1 MDAQIREIKRQF
13 RMAMNGIVSTSM
25 REKGM
30 DYKINFG
37 LTLPFIKRIAEKYC
51 SSAKLA
57 ELLWKENIR
66 ESKILAT
73 LLYPAQE
80 LTPEIMQHWAD
91 TIVYR
96 EIADMCCMN
105 LFDKVP
111 FALDKALKWISSD
124 NEMLRYT
131 GFQLIA
137 RLAMTQNVFTAEVP
151 ICIMDIIN
159 TNAGSFST
167 TTLHAAINCV
177 KRILQIDRPT
187 ALTIKTAIESW
198 KNHSPLNKS
207 IAEDIMDEFCFLY
220 SEPIV

>member
-37 LTLPFIKRIAEKYC
+37 LTLPLIKRIAEKY
-51 SSAKLA
+51 SPNAELA
-57 ELLWKENIR
+57 EL
-66 ESKILAT
+66 LAT

-105 LFDKVP
+105 LFEKVP

-131 GFQLIA
+131 GFQLIT
-137 RLAMTQNVFTAEVP
+137 RLAMAKNVFTAEVP
-151 ICIMDIIN
+151 ICIMDIID

-167 TTLHAAINCV
+167 ATLHAAINCV

-187 ALTIKTAIESW
+187 ALTIKTATESW

-207 IAEDIMDEFCFLY
+207 IAEDIIDEFYFLY
-220 SEPIV
+220 SEPVV

>member
-37 LTLPFIKRIAEKYC
+37 LTLPLIKRIAEKY
-51 SSAKLA
+51 SPNAELA

-80 LTPEIMQHWAD
+80 LTPEIMQRWAD
-91 TIVYR
+91 TIAYR

-105 LFDKVP
+105 LFEKVP

-131 GFQLIA
+131 GFQLIT
-137 RLAMTQNVFTAEVP
+137 RLAIAKNAFTVEFAVY
-151 ICIMDIIN
+151 IIDIIN
-159 TNAGSFST
+159 TNADNFST

-177 KRILQIDRPT
+177 KRILQIDRQT
-187 ALTIKTAIESW
+187 ALTIKTATESW
-198 KNHSPLNKS
+198 ENHSPLNKS
-207 IAEDIMDEFCFLY
+207 IAEDIIDEFYFLY
-220 SEPIV
+220 SEPV

>member
-37 LTLPFIKRIAEKYC
+37 LTLPLIKRIAEKY
-51 SSAKLA
+51 SPNAELA

-66 ESKILAT
+66 ETKILAT

-80 LTPEIMQHWAD
+80 LTPEIMQRWAD
-91 TIVYR
+91 TIAYR

-105 LFDKVP
+105 LFEKVP

-131 GFQLIA
+131 GFQLIT
-137 RLAMTQNVFTAEVP
+137 RLAIAKNAFTAEFPVY
-151 ICIMDIIN
+151 IIDIIN
-159 TNAGSFST
+159 TNAGNFST

-177 KRILQIDRPT
+177 KRILQIDRQT
-187 ALTIKTAIESW
+187 ALTIKTATESW
-198 KNHSPLNKS
+198 ENHSPLNKS
-207 IAEDIMDEFCFLY
+207 IAEDIIDEFYFLY
-220 SEPIV
+220 SEPV

>member
-1 MDAQIREIKRQF
+1 
-13 RMAMNGIVSTSM
+13 
-25 REKGM
+25 
-30 DYKINFG
+30 
-37 LTLPFIKRIAEKYC
+37 
-51 SSAKLA
+51 
-57 ELLWKENIR
+57 
-66 ESKILAT
+66 
-73 LLYPAQE
+73 
-80 LTPEIMQHWAD
+80 
-91 TIVYR
+91 
-96 EIADMCCMN
+96 
-105 LFDKVP
+105 
-111 FALDKALKWISSD
+111 
-124 NEMLRYT
+124 
-131 GFQLIA
+131 
-137 RLAMTQNVFTAEVP
+137 MTQNVFTAEVP

>member
-1 MDAQIREIKRQF
+1 M
-13 RMAMNGIVSTSM
+13 
-25 REKGM
+25 
-30 DYKINFG
+30 
-37 LTLPFIKRIAEKYC
+37 
-51 SSAKLA
+51 
-57 ELLWKENIR
+57 LWKENIR

-96 EIADMCCMN
+96 EIADMCCMK
-105 LFDKVP
+105 LFEKVP

-131 GFQLIA
+131 GFQLIT
-137 RLAMTQNVFTAEVP
+137 RLAMAKNVFTAEVP
-151 ICIMDIIN
+151 ICIMDIID
-159 TNAGSFST
+159 TNASSFSI

-187 ALTIKTAIESW
+187 ALTIKTATESW

-207 IAEDIMDEFCFLY
+207 IAEDIIDEFYFLY
-220 SEPIV
+220 SEPVV

>member
-1 MDAQIREIKRQF
+1 
-13 RMAMNGIVSTSM
+13 MAMNGIVSTSM

-37 LTLPFIKRIAEKYC
+37 LTLPLIKRIAEKY
-51 SSAKLA
+51 SPNAELA

-80 LTPEIMQHWAD
+80 LTPEIMQRWAD
-91 TIVYR
+91 TIAYR

-105 LFDKVP
+105 LFEKVP

-131 GFQLIA
+131 GFQLIT
-137 RLAMTQNVFTAEVP
+137 RLAIAKNAFTVEFAVY
-151 ICIMDIIN
+151 IIDIIN
-159 TNAGSFST
+159 TNAGNFST

-177 KRILQIDRPT
+177 KRILQIDRQT
-187 ALTIKTAIESW
+187 ALTIKTATESW
-198 KNHSPLNKS
+198 ENHSPLNKS
-207 IAEDIMDEFCFLY
+207 IAEDIIDEFYFLY
-220 SEPIV
+220 SEPV